1 MVGFFVFEERKV
13 EEVVD
18 EEVVA
23 SGDVLH
29 VKVLRE
35 RLGAEFEGHV
45 FPETAL
51 QHCFQTLHCNLK
63 LREKRGK
70 RRRMKLKEKEKER
83 EGGGW

>member
-1 MVGFFVFEERKV
+1 
-13 EEVVD
+13 
-18 EEVVA
+18 
-23 SGDVLH
+23 
-29 VKVLRE
+29 
-35 RLGAEFEGHV
+35 LGAEFEGHV

-63 LREKRGK
+63 LWNNNCFINFDKKIPEKNKNIEGEGCSGYLREKRGK